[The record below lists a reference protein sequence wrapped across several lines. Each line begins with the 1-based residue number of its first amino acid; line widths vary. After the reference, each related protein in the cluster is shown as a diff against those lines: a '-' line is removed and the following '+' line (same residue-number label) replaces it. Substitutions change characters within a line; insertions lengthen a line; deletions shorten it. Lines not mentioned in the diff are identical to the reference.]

1 MHHHPL
7 TRLGLFNA
15 LCLFCSAGSSSSLH
29 ISPHDTTLSASQIF
43 FALVLPT
50 QSLPFLLMALLNR
63 LLFSLME
70 GAINMLESVARYLG
84 AMEENELDIWY
95 KAFWVINKMVCTEL
109 VIWGVLMISKMEHCV
124 WQSMAV
130 AQRISYLFLLL
141 FLFLLPSKCT
151 GHSSWYSW
159 LVSCW
164 HFGISQNSRIL
175 LWPQYTSF
183 IVTNCIHFGILS
195 VQNISEERFG
205 PGSVFFHFIFFFLIL
220 ASTLKGD

>member
-1 MHHHPL
+1 
-7 TRLGLFNA
+7 
-15 LCLFCSAGSSSSLH
+15 
-29 ISPHDTTLSASQIF
+29 
-43 FALVLPT
+43 
-50 QSLPFLLMALLNR
+50 
-63 LLFSLME
+63 
-70 GAINMLESVARYLG
+70 
-84 AMEENELDIWY
+84 
-95 KAFWVINKMVCTEL
+95 MVCTEL

-151 GHSSWYSW
+151 GHSSCYSW

-175 LWPQYTSF
+175 LLPQYTSF

-205 PGSVFFHFIFFFLIL
+205 PGSVFFHFIFFLIL